1 MINYNNLIYLVT
13 NIFRVFCISLFL
25 DLFFSKENLKY
36 SKWVQIFLLSL
47 YYMINCSIYLLFK
60 KPIITIIFNILLF
73 IIITIP
79 YKISIERRIS
89 TISALFMLGVV
100 CEGVV

>member
-36 SKWVQIFLLSL
+36 SKWVQIFVFIVIL
-47 YYMINCSIYLLFK
+47 YNKLQYIL
-60 KPIITIIFNILLF
+60 II
-73 IIITIP
+73 
-79 YKISIERRIS
+79 
-89 TISALFMLGVV
+89 
-100 CEGVV
+100 